1 MQCKY
6 PLDLNNSNP
15 RAYAG
20 MLRKLMP
27 CLEEEKKPHKPKT
40 LQHKVWWFESEF
52 TEGFFV
58 PLFPVFLRH
67 WGGFVLLGEW
77 RAGEATAGSA
87 SCLGIQCISKQEW
100 ASSNLLKK

>member
-15 RAYAG
+15 RLCRNAQKINALFRG
-20 MLRKLMP
+20 I
-27 CLEEEKKPHKPKT
+27 KKTNHKPKT
-40 LQHKVWWFESEF
+40 LQQKVWWFQSEF